1 MIYDYI
7 LYIAFINDSLEIY
20 EFEGHHNWDDTFSV
34 LYMRTENYIKK
45 RTPAHS
51 I

>member
-20 EFEGHHNWDDTFSV
+20 EFEGHHNFGENFEKV
-34 LYMRTENYIKK
+34 NLMREKF
-45 RTPAHS
+45 
-51 I
+51 